1 MANKTY
7 GQLCPI
13 ARAMDVLGDRWTLLL
28 VRELLLGPKRFKDLL
43 GRLPAMGANRLS
55 ERLAMLVDSG
65 VIRPAA
71 QPTPAYELTEYGEQ
85 LRQPVIALGVWGLG
99 LPVDARIDPASARAE
114 LIALCLTGV
123 SDPSASAGVREV
135 VEFEVGDEV
144 FHISIDDGQVSARS
158 GPAAEPAQLQVR
170 CDLETF
176 MKLAQGQATPAE
188 ALRAGRASL
197 LRGSQRNLTQVFK
210 LLAYRQP

>member
-1 MANKTY
+1 M
-7 GQLCPI
+7 

-71 QPTPAYELTEYGEQ
+71 QPAPAYELTEFGEQ

-114 LIALCLTGV
+114 LIALCLTGI
-123 SDPSASAGVREV
+123 SDPGASAGLREV

-144 FHISIDDGQVSARS
+144 FHISIDDGRVSARS
-158 GPAAEPAQLQVR
+158 GPAAEAAQLQVR

-176 MKLAQGQATPAE
+176 MGLAQGQLKPAE
-188 ALRAGRASL
+188 AVRAGRAIL
-197 LRGSQRNLTQVFK
+197 LRGSQRELTQVFK
-210 LLAYRQP
+210 ILACRQP